1 MLCAARTAAARV
13 TLAGHAAGMKKPAVA
28 LPPLRRADLA
38 ALLLFLLV
46 CGAFLVAGSLVTAPA
61 AAGWYQTLQRP
72 TFAPPDAVFAP
83 VWTAIFLL
91 MAVAGWRV
99 WRLAGWTAAQA
110 LFGLQLLLNFAWSA
124 LFFGLQRPD
133 LALVEIF
140 VLAVAI
146 VATMRAFGRVDR
158 LAAWLL
164 APYLAWVAFAA
175 VLNAAF
181 VWLN

>member
-1 MLCAARTAAARV
+1 MTQPATA
-13 TLAGHAAGMKKPAVA
+13 P
-28 LPPLRRADLA
+28 PPLRRTDLA
-38 ALLLFLLV
+38 VFLLFLLV
-46 CGAFLVAGSLVTAPA
+46 CGVFLAAGSLVTAPA

-72 TFAPPDAVFAP
+72 AFAPPDTVFAP
-83 VWTAIFLL
+83 AWTAIFLL

-99 WRLAGWTAAQA
+99 WRRAGWTAAQA
-110 LFGLQLLLNFAWSA
+110 VFGLQLLLNFGWSA

-133 LALVEIF
+133 LALAEIF
-140 VLAVAI
+140 LLAGAI
-146 VATMRAFGRVDR
+146 VWTMRAFGRVER